1 MTRINTSESPI
12 DSILGQCLINE
23 IEVSKCK
30 DYFHFTKGS
39 GTVKIGRFEN
49 RINVLT
55 LLNKNFKTNI
65 Q

>member
-1 MTRINTSESPI
+1 MKKINLKDLPNT
-12 DSILGQCLINE
+12 SILGQCLTNE

-30 DYFHFTKGS
+30 DYFHFTKDS
-39 GTVKIGRFEN
+39 RTVKIGRFEN

-55 LLNKNFKTNI
+55 LLNGNFKTNI

>member
-1 MTRINTSESPI
+1 MTRINTSEYPT

-23 IEVSKCK
+23 IEVSKSK
-30 DYFHFTKGS
+30 DYFHFTKGTT
-39 GTVKIGRFEN
+39 TVKIGRFEN

-55 LLNKNFKTNI
+55 LLNGNFKTNI

>member
-1 MTRINTSESPI
+1 MKKINTSDYP
-12 DSILGQCLINE
+12 DTSILGQCLTNE

-30 DYFHFTKGS
+30 DYFHFAKGNT
-39 GTVKIGRFEN
+39 TVKIGRFEN

-55 LLNKNFKTNI
+55 LLNGNFKTNI